1 MIKKIFVYILLLGLT
16 YTLAITFKAIPFGQ
30 DRRGDLQNPDKVS
43 AFYLQKSPNDLHTAN
58 SITAIV
64 VNFRGFDTLGEVT
77 VLFLAA
83 TGLASILYRKEDE
96 DEPERIEKP
105 ASSLLRT
112 GAKILFP
119 LMLLLGI
126 YVFVHGHLTPGGGFQ
141 GGAIIATGFLLM
153 LITYKHFNTNHN
165 VMVWLESLAG
175 LGFVGVGLYGL
186 IQYGSFLQDTGW
198 TGNLNDLISG
208 GLIPL
213 IYIFIGIKVGTELT
227 NILDTLLKIKPR
239 REQGE
244 REQGERV
251 KGKR

>member
-1 MIKKIFVYILLLGLT
+1 MKKYIIFILIAIVGWS
-16 YTLAITFKAIPFGQ
+16 LATTFKAIPFGA
-30 DRRGDLQNPDKVS
+30 DRRGDLENPDKVA
-43 AFYLQKSPNDLHTAN
+43 AFYLKQSPEALQTAN

-83 TGLASILYRKEDE
+83 TGLASILYRKEEE
-96 DEPERIEKP
+96 DEVEEERVSLP
-105 ASSLLRT
+105 SSSLVRT

-119 LMLLLGI
+119 LILLLGI
-126 YVFVHGHLTPGGGFQ
+126 YVFIHGHLTPGGGFQ

-153 LITYKHFNTNHN
+153 LITYKHFETNHK

-175 LGFVGVGLYGL
+175 LAFVAVGLYGL
-186 IQYGSFLQDTGW
+186 FAYGSFLQNTHSVG
-198 TGNLNDLISG
+198 TLNDLISG

-227 NILDTLLKIKPR
+227 NILDILLKIK
-239 REQGE
+239 
-244 REQGERV
+244 
-251 KGKR
+251 KS

>member
-1 MIKKIFVYILLLGLT
+1 MKKYIIFILIAIVGWS
-16 YTLAITFKAIPFGQ
+16 LATTFKAIPFGA
-30 DRRGDLQNPDKVS
+30 DRRGDLNNPDKV
-43 AFYLQKSPNDLHTAN
+43 AAYYLKQSPETLQTAN

-83 TGLASILYRKEDE
+83 TGLASILYRKED
-96 DEPERIEKP
+96 DEEEKEASKKDVERVRLP
-105 ASSLLRT
+105 SSSLVRT

-119 LMLLLGI
+119 LILLLGI

-153 LITYKHFNTNHN
+153 LITYKHFETNHN

-175 LGFVGVGLYGL
+175 LSFVAVGLYGL
-186 IQYGSFLQDTGW
+186 FVYGSFLQNTHSVG
-198 TGNLNDLISG
+198 TLNDLISG

-227 NILDTLLKIKPR
+227 NILDILLKIK
-239 REQGE
+239 
-244 REQGERV
+244 
-251 KGKR
+251 KS

>member
-1 MIKKIFVYILLLGLT
+1 MKRYIIFILIAVLVW
-16 YTLAITFKAIPFGQ
+16 TLSLSFKQIPFGE
-30 DRRGDLQNPDKVS
+30 DRRGDLQNPDKV
-43 AFYLQKSPNDLHTAN
+43 AAYYLQKSPEDLQTAN

-96 DEPERIEKP
+96 EEEAERLTLP
-105 ASSLLRT
+105 SSSLVKT

-126 YVFVHGHLTPGGGFQ
+126 YVFIHGHLTPGGGFQ

-153 LITYKHFNTNHN
+153 MITYKHYNINHN
-165 VMVWLESLAG
+165 AMLWLESLAG
-175 LGFVGVGLYGL
+175 LAFVAVGLYGL
-186 IQYGSFLQDTGW
+186 FVYGSFLQNTHSVG
-198 TGNLNDLISG
+198 TLNDLISG

-227 NILDTLLKIKPR
+227 NILDILLKIKP
-239 REQGE
+239 
-244 REQGERV
+244 
-251 KGKR
+251 GKN

>member
-1 MIKKIFVYILLLGLT
+1 MKKYIAFILIVILGWS
-16 YTLAITFKAIPFGQ
+16 LATTFKAIPFGA
-30 DRRGDLQNPDKVS
+30 DRRGDLNHPDKV
-43 AFYLQKSPNDLHTAN
+43 AAYYLKQSPEALQTAN

-83 TGLASILYRKEDE
+83 TGLASILYRKEEEEE
-96 DEPERIEKP
+96 DVERVSLP
-105 ASSLLRT
+105 SSSLVRT

-153 LITYKHFNTNHN
+153 LITYKHFETNHN

-175 LGFVGVGLYGL
+175 LAFVAVGLYGL
-186 IQYGSFLQDTGW
+186 FAYGSFLQNTHSVG
-198 TGNLNDLISG
+198 TLNDLISG

-227 NILDTLLKIKPR
+227 NILDILLKIKPR
-239 REQGE
+239 RE
-244 REQGERV
+244 R
-251 KGKR
+251 

>member
-1 MIKKIFVYILLLGLT
+1 MKKYIIFILIVIVGWS
-16 YTLAITFKAIPFGQ
+16 LATTFKAIPFGA
-30 DRRGDLQNPDKVS
+30 DRRGDLNHPDKV
-43 AFYLQKSPNDLHTAN
+43 AAYYLKQSPETLQTAN

-83 TGLASILYRKEDE
+83 TGLASILYRRKEE
-96 DEPERIEKP
+96 EEEAERVSLP
-105 ASSLLRT
+105 SSSLVRT

-126 YVFVHGHLTPGGGFQ
+126 YVFIHGHLTPGGGFQ

-153 LITYKHFNTNHN
+153 LITYKHFETNHK

-175 LGFVGVGLYGL
+175 LAFVAVGLYGL
-186 IQYGSFLQDTGW
+186 FAYGSFLQNTHSVG
-198 TGNLNDLISG
+198 TLNDLISG

-227 NILDTLLKIKPR
+227 NILDILLKIK
-239 REQGE
+239 
-244 REQGERV
+244 
-251 KGKR
+251 KS

>member
-1 MIKKIFVYILLLGLT
+1 MKKYIAFILIVILGWS
-16 YTLAITFKAIPFGQ
+16 LATTFKAIPFGA
-30 DRRGDLQNPDKVS
+30 DRRGDLNNPDKV
-43 AFYLQKSPNDLHTAN
+43 AAYYLKQSPEALQTAN

-83 TGLASILYRKEDE
+83 TGLASILYRRKEE
-96 DEPERIEKP
+96 EEEAERVSL
-105 ASSLLRT
+105 ASSSLVRT

-119 LMLLLGI
+119 LMLLLGL
-126 YVFVHGHLTPGGGFQ
+126 YVFIHGHLTPGGGFQ

-153 LITYKHFNTNHN
+153 LITYKHFETNHN

-175 LGFVGVGLYGL
+175 LAFVAVGLYGL
-186 IQYGSFLQDTGW
+186 FAYGSFLQNTHSVG
-198 TGNLNDLISG
+198 TLNDLISG

-227 NILDTLLKIKPR
+227 NILDILLKIK
-239 REQGE
+239 
-244 REQGERV
+244 
-251 KGKR
+251 KS

>member
-1 MIKKIFVYILLLGLT
+1 MKKYIIFILIVIVGWS
-16 YTLAITFKAIPFGQ
+16 LATTFKAIPFGA
-30 DRRGDLQNPDKVS
+30 DRRGDLNHPDKV
-43 AFYLQKSPNDLHTAN
+43 AAYYLKQSPETLQTAN

-83 TGLASILYRKEDE
+83 TGLASILYRRKEE
-96 DEPERIEKP
+96 EEEVERVSLP
-105 ASSLLRT
+105 SSSLVRT

-126 YVFVHGHLTPGGGFQ
+126 YVFIHGHLTPGGGFQ

-153 LITYKHFNTNHN
+153 LITYKHFETNHK

-175 LGFVGVGLYGL
+175 LAFVAVGLYGL
-186 IQYGSFLQDTGW
+186 FAYGSFLQNTQSVG
-198 TGNLNDLISG
+198 TLNDLISG

-227 NILDTLLKIKPR
+227 NILDILLKIK
-239 REQGE
+239 
-244 REQGERV
+244 
-251 KGKR
+251 KS

>member
-1 MIKKIFVYILLLGLT
+1 MKKYIAFILIVILGWS
-16 YTLAITFKAIPFGQ
+16 LATTFKAIPFGA
-30 DRRGDLQNPDKVS
+30 DRRGDLNHPDKV
-43 AFYLQKSPNDLHTAN
+43 AAYYLKQSPEALQTAN

-83 TGLASILYRKEDE
+83 TGLASILYRKEEEEE
-96 DEPERIEKP
+96 DVERVSLP
-105 ASSLLRT
+105 SSSLVRT

-153 LITYKHFNTNHN
+153 LITYKHFETNHN

-175 LGFVGVGLYGL
+175 LAFVAVGLYGL
-186 IQYGSFLQDTGW
+186 FAYGSFLQNTHSVG
-198 TGNLNDLISG
+198 TLNDLISG

-227 NILDTLLKIKPR
+227 NILDILLKIK
-239 REQGE
+239 
-244 REQGERV
+244 
-251 KGKR
+251 KS

>member
-1 MIKKIFVYILLLGLT
+1 MRKYIAFLLIAILGW
-16 YTLAITFKAIPFGQ
+16 TLATTFKAIPFGA
-30 DRRGDLQNPDKVS
+30 DRRGDLDHPDKVA
-43 AFYLQKSPNDLHTAN
+43 AFYLKESPEVLQTAN

-83 TGLASILYRKEDE
+83 TGLASILYRRKEE
-96 DEPERIEKP
+96 DVEVERVRLP
-105 ASSLLRT
+105 SSGLVRT

-126 YVFVHGHLTPGGGFQ
+126 YVFIHGHLTPGGGFQ

-153 LITYKHFNTNHN
+153 LITYKHFETNHN

-175 LGFVGVGLYGL
+175 LAFVAVGLYGL
-186 IQYGSFLQDTGW
+186 FVYGSFLHNTKSVG
-198 TGNLNDLISG
+198 TLNDLISG

-227 NILDTLLKIKPR
+227 NILYILLKIK
-239 REQGE
+239 
-244 REQGERV
+244 
-251 KGKR
+251 KS